1 MGPGGM
7 MRAVVHHARAVR
19 TGRRAM
25 TVRMAVALFVP
36 VVTVLP
42 AMLPVLR
49 TVAIAFTAVLLALTT
64 LALTILRHAILAVVP
79 AVTLPLLGLTV
90 ATVLPLMPR
99 PFTSRPFSLSLSLSL
114 SFIFIFIFIFIF
126 VFVFVFIFV
135 LVLVLV
141 FILIAV
147 SVGEQ
152 RSQPRPRLH
161 DGLEDAPIGR
171 GHGPGGTKEQEH
183 DEQGRQPAGRG
194 DRQKH
199 STHHENS

>member
-114 SFIFIFIFIFIF
+114 SFIFIF
-126 VFVFVFIFV
+126 VFVFIFVLV

>member
-99 PFTSRPFSLSLSLSL
+99 PFTSRPFSLSLSLS
-114 SFIFIFIFIFIF
+114 FIFIFIFIF
-126 VFVFVFIFV
+126 VFILV

>member
-99 PFTSRPFSLSLSLSL
+99 PFTSRPFSLSLSLS
-114 SFIFIFIFIFIF
+114 FIFIFIFIF
-126 VFVFVFIFV
+126 VFILV

-161 DGLEDAPIGR
+161 DGLDDAPIGR

>member
-1 MGPGGM
+1 M

-99 PFTSRPFSLSLSLSL
+99 PFTSRPFSLSLSLS
-114 SFIFIFIFIFIF
+114 FIFIFIFIF
-126 VFVFVFIFV
+126 VFILV